1 MKYISSRG
9 EGEMKIVD
17 DIRARAIEYT
27 ATMRM
32 AMSDSKYALPEAS
45 LRLPFD
51 RALYE
56 KSATLAS
63 KLRSESLNYVIN
75 IGIGGSSLG
84 AQAVYEALFGVLDRY
99 NPFAPK
105 MLFAESCDQSIL
117 SDISEII
124 LNEVEKKEEIIVVIG
139 SKSGTTTETIMNAS
153 IMVGA
158 LHKKFGSIGDRVV
171 CITEE
176 DSPLWSVGKEQGYS
190 LLPIPKMV
198 GGRYSVFSPV
208 GVFPLLAVGLDMKLL
223 LKGAEEELHDCID
236 QGVESRAFC
245 AAFDIFEWNK
255 KGINIFDIFLFHPE
269 LESFGKWYRQL
280 FAESLGKDTTIE
292 GETTT
297 PLLVPTVSIGST
309 DLHSMEQMHLA
320 HPRATARTLV
330 RVNAPHWDH
339 NAVVHERAIASLV
352 PGVLD
357 REPRQIMDAIYEG
370 VQKTY
375 DTRGVRYAE
384 IELPDISL
392 QTLGALLQFEMCVVM
407 HLANLLHIDAFN
419 QPNVEEYKNVVRE
432 ILGKGELKSSE

>member
-1 MKYISSRG
+1 MRYINSKKGG
-9 EGEMKIVD
+9 ELEEG
-17 DIRARAIEYT
+17 IRARALEYT
-27 ATMRM
+27 ATMRR

-63 KLRSESLNYVIN
+63 KLRSERLNYVIN

-84 AQAVYEALFGVLDRY
+84 TQAVYEALFGVLDRY

-105 MLFAESCDQSIL
+105 MLFAESCDQGIL
-117 SDISEII
+117 SDITEIV
-124 LNEVEKKEEIIVVIG
+124 LNEVETKEEIIIVIS

-153 IMVGA
+153 ILVGA
-158 LHKKFGSIGDRVV
+158 LQKKFGSIADRVV

-176 DSPLWSVGKEQGYS
+176 GSPLWRAGEEQGFS

-208 GVFPLLAVGLDMKLL
+208 GIFPLLAVGLDAELL
-223 LKGAEEELHDCID
+223 FRGAEEEINDCID
-236 QGVESRAFC
+236 NGVESRAFR

-255 KGINIFDIFLFHPE
+255 KGTHIFDIFLFHSE

-280 FAESLGKDTTIE
+280 FAESLGKEITT
-292 GETTT
+292 GGAGTT
-297 PLLVPTVSIGST
+297 PLLVPTVSLGST
-309 DLHSMEQMHLA
+309 DLHSVEQMHLA
-320 HPRATARTLV
+320 HPLATARTLV
-330 RVNAPHWDH
+330 RVNAPHWD
-339 NAVVHERAIASLV
+339 NESLVQDRSLAPLV
-352 PGVLD
+352 PGVLG
-357 REPRQIMDAIYEG
+357 RAPRQIMDAIYKG
-370 VQKTY
+370 VKKTY

-392 QTLGALLQFEMCVVM
+392 ESIGALLQFEMCVVM
-407 HLANLLHIDAFN
+407 HLAHLLHIDAFD
-419 QPNVEEYKNVVRE
+419 QPNVEEYKKVVRG
-432 ILGKGELKSSE
+432 ILGTKNP

>member
-1 MKYISSRG
+1 MRYTSSRDEKETDG
-9 EGEMKIVD
+9 FH
-17 DIRARAIEYT
+17 DIRARATLYT
-27 ATMRM
+27 ATMRR
-32 AMSDSKYALPEAS
+32 AMSDSKYTLPEAS

-56 KSATLAS
+56 KSATLAN
-63 KLRSESLNYVIN
+63 KLRSERLNYVIN

-105 MLFAESCDQSIL
+105 MLFAETCDQGIL

-124 LNEVEKKEEIIVVIG
+124 LNEVETKEEIIIVIS
-139 SKSGTTTETIMNAS
+139 SKSGMTTETIMNAS

-158 LHKKFGSIGDRVV
+158 LHKKFGSITDRVV

-176 DSPLWSVGKEQGYS
+176 GSPLWRVGEEQGFS
-190 LLPIPKMV
+190 LLPIPKIV

-208 GVFPLLAVGLDMKLL
+208 GMFPLFAVGLDAGLL

-236 QGVESRAFC
+236 QSVESRAFR
-245 AAFDIFEWNK
+245 AALDIFEWNK
-255 KGINIFDIFLFHPE
+255 KGTHIFDIFLFHSE

-280 FAESLGKDTTIE
+280 FAESLGKETTEE
-292 GETTT
+292 GSKTT
-297 PLLVPTVSIGST
+297 PLLVPTISLGST
-309 DLHSMEQMHLA
+309 DLHSTEQMHLA
-320 HPRATARTLV
+320 HPLAAARILV
-330 RVNAPHWDH
+330 RVSAPHWDH
-339 NAVVHERAIASLV
+339 NPVVHDRAVATLV
-352 PGVLD
+352 PGVLG

-370 VQKTY
+370 VKKTY

-392 QTLGALLQFEMCVVM
+392 ESLGALLQFEMCVVM
-407 HLANLLHIDAFN
+407 HLANLLRINAFD
-419 QPNVEEYKNVVRE
+419 QPNVEEYKNAVRE
-432 ILGKGELKSSE
+432 ILGG